1 MDKGYFDLDR
11 MRQQKK
17 LLKLTNEEL
26 ATRADVPISTVNKI
40 MGGITKSP
48 QYDTVRR
55 LERVLEI
62 NMYVDDSMQNLLAE
76 ACRYQTTEE
85 KYTIDDYFAL
95 PESTRA
101 ELIDGMFYYMATP
114 TITHQRL
121 VGEVYFKIRSYIA
134 QNKGKC
140 EVMLSPISVQ
150 LNEDNDTIL
159 EPDLLIVCDR
169 DKLSDIKCIHG
180 APDFVMEVV
189 SESSKGKDYMLKLN
203 KYWNSGVREYW
214 IVDPLKQMITTYL
227 FTEQDIDMKAYSFA
241 DKVPVRIYADL
252 EIDFAEISA
261 L

>member
-1 MDKGYFDLDR
+1 MEKGYFDLDL
-11 MRQQKK
+11 MKQQKK

-26 ATRADVPISTVNKI
+26 AVRADVPISTVNKI
-40 MGGITKSP
+40 MSGVTKSP

-55 LERVLEI
+55 LERALEI

-76 ACRYQTTEE
+76 ACRYQVMEK
-85 KYTIDDYFAL
+85 KYTIEDYFAL

-114 TITHQRL
+114 TTVHQGI
-121 VGEVYFKIRSYIA
+121 VGDVYFKIRSYIEK
-134 QNKGKC
+134 NKGKC
-140 EVMLSPISVQ
+140 KVMLSPISVQ
-150 LNEDNDTIL
+150 LSEDIHTML
-159 EPDLLIVCDR
+159 EPDLLIVCDKN
-169 DKLSDIKCIHG
+169 KLNDIKCIHG

-189 SESSKGKDYMLKLN
+189 SESSKVKDYLLKLN

-241 DKVPVRIYADL
+241 DKVPVRIYTDL
-252 EIDFAEISA
+252 EIDFAEISG